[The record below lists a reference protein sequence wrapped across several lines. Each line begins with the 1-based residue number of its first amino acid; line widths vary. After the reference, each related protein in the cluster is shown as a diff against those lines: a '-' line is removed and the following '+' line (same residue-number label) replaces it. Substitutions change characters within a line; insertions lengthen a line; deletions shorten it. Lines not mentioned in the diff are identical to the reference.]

1 MDKEKIIVGKAL
13 SPHGI
18 KGQFKV
24 EVLSDF
30 PDRFAPSARLWS
42 EALGAAVVVESAFW
56 HGGTLLVG
64 LQGINDR
71 DAAGKLTGSY
81 FLIDKE
87 QLNPLPPG
95 RYYHFQLL
103 GLQVRQGG
111 ELLGTVSEVLP
122 YAANDI
128 YVVRREGGEEL
139 LLPALRS
146 VVRNIDLE
154 RGVMEVELPEGLE
167 WQGL

>member
-1 MDKEKIIVGKAL
+1 MDKERIIVGRVL

-18 KGQFKV
+18 KGQLKV

-42 EALGAAVVVESAFW
+42 EALNGAVVVESAFW
-56 HGGTLLVG
+56 HGETLLLS

-71 DAAGKLTGSY
+71 DAAGKLAGSY
-81 FLIDKE
+81 LLIDKS

-111 ELLGTVSEVLP
+111 ELLGTVGEVLP
-122 YAANDI
+122 YTANDI
-128 YVVRREGGEEL
+128 YVVRREGGGEL
-139 LLPALRS
+139 LLPALKS
-146 VVRNIDLE
+146 VVKRINLE
-154 RGVMEVELPEGLE
+154 LGVMEVELPEGLE
-167 WQGL
+167 WRGP